1 MTKKILVIACGAL
14 AHELAKIVRLNRWS
28 AIRLRCLSPEL
39 HNRPEEIPPAV
50 RRQIEESRGRFAQI
64 FVAYGDCGTG
74 GKLDEVLR
82 EYDVE
87 RLPGAHCYEFY
98 RGSELFRELADEEPG
113 SFYLTDFLAR
123 HFDRLVR
130 KGLGLDQRPELR
142 DLYFGNYRRLVFLA
156 QNRDPALESLARQH
170 AEFLQLDFCYRYTGV
185 SAVEAQLR
193 EQVVRWEQRAGT
205 QGVMP

>member
-14 AHELAKIVRLNRWS
+14 ANELARIVRLNRWF

-50 RRQIEESRGRFAQI
+50 RRQIEESRDQFEQI

-74 GKLDEVLR
+74 GKLDEVLQ
-82 EYDVE
+82 EYGVE

-98 RGSELFRELADEEPG
+98 GGSELFTELADEEPG
-113 SFYLTDFLAR
+113 TFYVTDFLTR

-156 QNRDPALESLARQH
+156 QNRDPDLEQLARQH
-170 AEFLQLDFCYRYTGV
+170 AEFLQLEFCYRYTG
-185 SAVEAQLR
+185 AARVEAQLQ
-193 EQVVRWEQRAGT
+193 EQVICWQQRVGT
-205 QGVMP
+205 QG